1 MDDASPRSF
10 AIVANGFGDGP
21 AQALRDYLVEQ
32 GASVVTVFHPLTRE
46 QGTTHVVTTYAGG
59 SEVRSRTIGLPI
71 RPPLSF
77 AADSLV
83 PLRLPQVDAWFGF
96 NPLACARGLVL
107 RRLRR
112 ARIVV
117 LWSVDFVPERFGS
130 GTALTRLYDSLDR
143 LCCTRADRRIELSEA
158 ARLAR
163 NEHHGLHEQGVPTL
177 VVPMGAWLDRT
188 PTVPVD
194 GFARRRIVYLGH
206 LVPRQGV
213 GALVDAL
220 SILRARGETIEADI
234 IGAGPDEA
242 ALRDQARS
250 LELADVV
257 RFRGF
262 VPDHR
267 DVEQILAESSIAVA
281 PYEPSENTFTRYA
294 DPGKLK
300 AYLAAGLPIVM
311 TDVPPNALELAQE
324 AGAEIVS
331 YNPAAIAEAIVRGL
345 DSPGRWRERR
355 DLALHY
361 ACRFD
366 WASLL
371 PDALAALGLGR

>member
-1 MDDASPRSF
+1 M
-10 AIVANGFGDGP
+10 
-21 AQALRDYLVEQ
+21 
-32 GASVVTVFHPLTRE
+32 
-46 QGTTHVVTTYAGG
+46 
-59 SEVRSRTIGLPI
+59 
-71 RPPLSF
+71 
-77 AADSLV
+77 
-83 PLRLPQVDAWFGF
+83 
-96 NPLACARGLVL
+96 
-107 RRLRR
+107 
-112 ARIVV
+112 VV

-130 GTALTRLYDSLDR
+130 GTALTRLYNSVDR

-163 NEHHGLHEQGVPTL
+163 NQHHRLHEPSVPTL
-177 VVPMGAWLDRT
+177 VVPMGAWLGRT

-194 GFARRRIVYLGH
+194 GFVRRRVVYLGH

-220 SILRARGETIEADI
+220 SILRAQGETIEADI

-242 ALRDQARS
+242 ALRHRARS

-257 RFRGF
+257 RFHGF

-267 DVEQILAESSIAVA
+267 DVERILAGSSIAVA
-281 PYEPSENTFTRYA
+281 PYEPSENTFTRHA

-300 AYLAAGLPIVM
+300 AYLAAGLPVVM
-311 TDVPPNALELAQE
+311 TDVPPNALELAQK

-331 YNPAAIAEAIVRGL
+331 YDPAALAEAIVRGL

-355 DLALHY
+355 EHALHY
-361 ACRFD
+361 AGSFD